1 MEAERNRGVDS
12 EQMMV
17 AEIATAPEPT
27 GRHSE
32 QQHQANRNTT
42 CAYCPE
48 GVDVYQLGAA
58 WVCTDHLAASV
69 SLACDVWP
77 ADVSY
82 SKAFETVLM

>member
-1 MEAERNRGVDS
+1 MMLAEK
-12 EQMMV
+12 
-17 AEIATAPEPT
+17 ATAPESAAPC
-27 GRHSE
+27 SE
-32 QQHQANRNTT
+32 QNNPQESTTLEPTPAT